1 MHKKMNL
8 TASNFIKA
16 CLAVASLTLVAQW
29 ARAQAPTWPS
39 KRITFVVGAPPGGT
53 TDIVARW
60 LAIPLSQA
68 IGQPI
73 VVENRPGASGNI
85 GAELCLQAPADGHT
99 LLIQYSGYHVGNPNL
114 YKNLRWSPLKD
125 FAGVAM
131 LVRAPHVVAVPGKLP
146 VQSLQQ
152 FIDYGRSNGKGLF
165 YGSSGGGSIQHI
177 AGALFGQATHIN
189 ATHVPYKGAALA
201 LNDLVNGQIDM
212 LITTPPSLMGHV
224 AGGKVRLLAYTAAK
238 RHPVLQSVPTSSE
251 AGLPGYEVE
260 SWFAAFAPSAT
271 PKTVVDRIS
280 AEMRKVV
287 ESAAFRKRA
296 EEQGS
301 FASYMEPAA
310 LNAFVKTELVAW
322 AKVMRTANIKL
333 D

>member
-1 MHKKMNL
+1 MNF
-8 TASNFIKA
+8 TANQLIRTY
-16 CLAVASLTLVAQW
+16 LVVASLMLVAQP
-29 ARAQAPTWPS
+29 ADAQPPAWPS
-39 KRITFVVGAPPGGT
+39 KRITFLVGAPPGGT

-60 LAIPLSQA
+60 LASPLSQA

-125 FAGVAM
+125 FTGVAM
-131 LVRAPHVVAVPGKLP
+131 LVRAPHVIAVPGKLAA
-146 VQSLQQ
+146 QSLPQ
-152 FIDYGRSNGKGLF
+152 FIDYGRTNGKGLF

-177 AGALFGQATHIN
+177 AGALFGQAAQIN
-189 ATHVPYKGAALA
+189 AMHVPYKGAALA

-212 LITTPPSLMGHV
+212 LITTPPSLMGHF
-224 AGGKVRLLAYTAAK
+224 AGRKVKLLAYTAAK
-238 RHPVLQSVPTSSE
+238 RHPMLPQVPTSAE

-260 SWFAAFAPSAT
+260 SWFAAFAPAAT
-271 PKTVVDRIS
+271 PKPVVDRIS
-280 AEMRKVV
+280 TEMRKIV

-301 FASYMEPAA
+301 FASYMNPAA
-310 LNAFVKTELVAW
+310 LNEFVKAELAAW
-322 AKVMRTANIKL
+322 AAVMRSANVKL